1 MARRP
6 DVDAQKWHGED
17 PSLAALIPEAHRRAV
32 EDLHLHAHVRA
43 QMLSQKLWTTKDL
56 REYLNV
62 SESTWRRMEE
72 RDAGLQALRITLGDG
87 TVRWPAGAVVSYVLR
102 PKGRGKEEG

>member
-1 MARRP
+1 MRP
-6 DVDAQKWHGED
+6 DVDVRTWLGEH
-17 PSLAALIPEAHRRAV
+17 PNIAALLPPWLRRAV
-32 EDLHLHAHVRA
+32 EDLVLHAHVRA

-72 RDAGLQALRITLGDG
+72 RDAGLQALRITLGDD